1 MHACL
6 CRRVLL
12 YVAHFQDHFV
22 QPQGCVAH
30 ALCAAHSPHAPCG
43 ACAAQPTVW
52 GGQRTATKTAC
63 RARTMYVRDAPLNPT
78 LTLTRQA
85 DPPDGIATAPRG
97 LHPPS
102 ALYTRLCTRPL
113 HPPPHLPLH
122 CTAPASAP
130 VSALARHMC
139 CAYFMRA
146 SSLPTPGQQ
155 GPAVSRAISP
165 SRHLAAP
172 PHPATS
178 PHLPI
183 TYVRAVRTGGPPLHL
198 GYTHYAY
205 TYYRG
210 AASASRLYLL
220 WLYLLQGDRLCISA
234 SHLSPPLLVD
244 VRPLT

>member
-6 CRRVLL
+6 YRRVLL

-30 ALCAAHSPHAPCG
+30 ALCPAHSPHAPCG

-52 GGQRTATKTAC
+52 GRQRAATKEAC
-63 RARTMYVRDAPLNPT
+63 RARTKYVRDAPLKPT

-85 DPPDGIATAPRG
+85 HPPDGIATAPRG

-102 ALYTRLCTRPL
+102 ALCTRLCTRPL

-130 VSALARHMC
+130 ASALARHMC

-146 SSLPTPGQQ
+146 SSLPTPDQQ

-172 PHPATS
+172 PH
-178 PHLPI
+178 H
-183 TYVRAVRTGGPPLHL
+183 VRACC
-198 GYTHYAY
+198 A
-205 TYYRG
+205 YRG
-210 AASASRLYLL
+210 TASASRLYLL
-220 WLYLLQGDRLCISA
+220 WLYFYTYYGYTYYRGTDSA
-234 SHLSPPLLVD
+234 SRHRTSLRRCWWTYVP
-244 VRPLT
+244 